1 MGERISQT
9 APAVMIKNGHGKV
22 VCSNVIGE
30 VTIETYEDGYKE
42 VVPLYD
48 DEEVRKFSEYLAEQ
62 KRYAE
67 EERKF
72 REYLAEEKRLAE
84 EKAARKLRIPVYPE
98 EDGEERPRKRG
109 KVDLTGYVPAKV
121 AHIVKDGIHH
131 NDAYYRAVEM
141 SDGRFNRIVRERC
154 DRKGRDL
161 ERAKARKARRFE
173 QLYGDDLFTAGDAEQ
188 VEYDYSRRRLQESAE
203 SIR

>member
-1 MGERISQT
+1 MGAKMISQT
-9 APAVMIKNGHGKV
+9 APAVTINNDHGKL
-22 VCSNVIGE
+22 VCSNVIGAY
-30 VTIETYEDGYKE
+30 VIETYEDGFEK
-42 VVPLYD
+42 VATLCN
-48 DEEVRKFSEYLAEQ
+48 AE
-62 KRYAE
+62 AE
-67 EERKF
+67 REF
-72 REYLAEEKRLAE
+72 REYRAEQKRLAE
-84 EKAARKLRIPVYPE
+84 EKAAEEARVAIYPE
-98 EDGEERPRKRG
+98 DDDEEMPRKRG
-109 KVDLTGYVPAKV
+109 KVDFTGYVPAKV

-173 QLYGDDLFTAGDAEQ
+173 QLYGDLFTAGDADQ